1 MHVLQGV
8 FFFFFHS
15 SFIVFVEVVMVFRSG
30 LIE

>member
-1 MHVLQGV
+1 MFYKEC